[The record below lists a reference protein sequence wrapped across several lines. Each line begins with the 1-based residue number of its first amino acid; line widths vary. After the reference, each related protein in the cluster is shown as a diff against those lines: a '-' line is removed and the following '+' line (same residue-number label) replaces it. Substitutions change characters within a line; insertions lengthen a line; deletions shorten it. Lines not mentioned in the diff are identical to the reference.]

1 LSDILQAPDR
11 NDLLDWLRQQ
21 PLAHFSQGHLLVHA
35 GVLPAWSVEQTLSLA
50 GEVQA
55 QLSGTHWVD
64 FLRTMY
70 GNQPDY
76 WDDSLQGADRWR
88 VVVNALTRLRFCT
101 ATGAM
106 DFKAKEAPA
115 EAPAGYLPWFEVPN
129 RRTGNVTVVFG
140 HWSALGLVLRPNLVA
155 LDTGCVWGGQLTAVS
170 LNADWAQRRVLQVRN
185 HTQSG

>member
-1 LSDILQAPDR
+1 
-11 NDLLDWLRQQ
+11 
-21 PLAHFSQGHLLVHA
+21 
-35 GVLPAWSVEQTLSLA
+35 
-50 GEVQA
+50 
-55 QLSGTHWVD
+55 
-64 FLRTMY
+64 
-70 GNQPDY
+70 
-76 WDDSLQGADRWR
+76 
-88 VVVNALTRLRFCT
+88 
-101 ATGAM
+101 M